1 MMKSIKKTV
10 LGLVLASCAAFNAN
24 AAPTFTGLF
33 FVEPQ
38 FDFYTSQQWLFG
50 VTQTDAKAGDTFEY
64 DFLFNTPPEDADF
77 SFLVRPDK
85 DNSLTFSNV
94 AWYAGD
100 LTEQLD
106 ILDLVLHPWVAGGK
120 GRITSGTYDL
130 RLTGTFLAD
139 AAGFTGN
146 AISAIPEPV
155 SIALMGAGL
164 AGIIGVRRRKVEKVE
179 KEAQAA

>member
-10 LGLVLASCAAFNAN
+10 LGLVLATCAAFNAN
-24 AAPTFTGLF
+24 AAPTFSGLF

-38 FDFYTSQQWLFG
+38 FDYYTSQQWLFG

-64 DFLFNTPPEDADF
+64 DFLFNTPPENADF

-85 DNSLTFSNV
+85 DYSLAFSNV
-94 AWYAGD
+94 GWYAGD

-106 ILDLVLHPWVAGGK
+106 NLELVLHSWVVAGK
-120 GRITSGTYDL
+120 GRVSSGTYDL
-130 RLTGTFLAD
+130 RLSGTFLAD

-155 SIALMGAGL
+155 SLALMGAGM
-164 AGIIGVRRRKVEKVE
+164 AGMIGVRRRKVEKE
-179 KEAQAA
+179 TEAA